1 MKAIANERDGTK
13 KKKTMV
19 LTYVW
24 LTEFEEKLT
33 CQLLSIARSLSKLAG
48 TQQLIIRLHETRGK
62 SPFFPFWFDFWKRC
76 LISVFFFYTF
86 SLSSIYLSFFFGWNI
101 YHSVIIPCRIT
112 FINFCVVEFFFV
124 FFSEV
129 FFLVFCFVWET
140 FFLVEEHANEMWTAD
155 GMMSVERA
163 EPEGCVQPEKTKIIF
178 PLLDF
183 WIISA
188 RIIPTPLII
197 DELST

>member
-1 MKAIANERDGTK
+1 MRETEPK

>member
-1 MKAIANERDGTK
+1 MRETEPK

-76 LISVFFFYTF
+76 LISVLFFFFYTF
-86 SLSSIYLSFFFGWNI
+86 SLSSIYLLFFLDGIFIIPSLFRVVLHLLIFVLSSFFF
-101 YHSVIIPCRIT
+101 SS
-112 FINFCVVEFFFV
+112 
-124 FFSEV
+124 FSEV

>member
-1 MKAIANERDGTK
+1 M
-13 KKKTMV
+13 
-19 LTYVW
+19 W

-76 LISVFFFYTF
+76 LISVLFFIYIFII
-86 SLSSIYLSFFFGWNI
+86 IYLFIFLWNI

-112 FINFCVVEFFFV
+112 FINFCVVEFFF

-178 PLLDF
+178 PFLDF

>member
-1 MKAIANERDGTK
+1 M
-13 KKKTMV
+13 
-19 LTYVW
+19 
-24 LTEFEEKLT
+24 
-33 CQLLSIARSLSKLAG
+33 
-48 TQQLIIRLHETRGK
+48 
-62 SPFFPFWFDFWKRC
+62 
-76 LISVFFFYTF
+76 
-86 SLSSIYLSFFFGWNI
+86 
-101 YHSVIIPCRIT
+101 
-112 FINFCVVEFFFV
+112 
-124 FFSEV
+124 
-129 FFLVFCFVWET
+129 FCFVWET